1 MTKADNQAT
10 KSKTVKKVGV
20 ATFGKTF
27 VLALPGMNGSGIAV
41 SFQLITLH
49 YEDVKHHSGSG
60 HKVDLPSDSQPPHS
74 GHGQCW
80 VRRYA
85 QRLEQ
90 YAGDTAG
97 RLGQYVH
104 CCHVKVSTWVSRQ
117 SKYMG
122 VTSNYMPSIQVVN
135 GNKEQ
140 TVQVVIAS
148 SISSGFTVVFKG
160 MTYTDVAK
168 LPVTLNSYEG
178 LSLEQCSDPTSS
190 HSSLTGTLIK
200 SEMPVGVI
208 CGNCLNELQSAQSNC
223 PTDASLEMPLSI
235 SNYGKIF
242 LTFKLSLGYA
252 RGYNVIS
259 ASQNATEVKV
269 FKSRGYK
276 VTTVL
281 ESQHYIAYSPSSV
294 NIGEMKEPR
303 VIVADKPIQVVLFLN
318 SSCYV
323 TTEFRIIAMA
333 VLTPF
338 GLFMDNYYWTSRL
351 EHGYERVVVISSAA
365 KLLNVSFDHSRI
377 DTLPHFSKHTISQN
391 SIAEFDS
398 VPGPHVLYSTVSHR
412 YGAYV
417 YGYMREAASRVFIYP
432 AGFVSMAGRPVSCD
446 SDNISHIDG
455 DLVDNDCDMRVD
467 EEESSKIDN
476 DYDGLAHEDEGSY
489 HLVHGSWS
497 FWTTWQCESKS
508 ANRATRVRYCN
519 NPPPRNGGLYCKG
532 SENETQSAN
541 CSAFNRDV
549 VDGGWLVINR
559 TCQTCSN
566 GSGMAHIH
574 RMCIDP
580 PPSEGGKQ
588 CDGDYIIYGP
598 DDYCTVVL
606 LCKPREDTGVDIF
619 TDTGVDICTDTGVDI
634 CTDTGVDIC
643 TDTGVDIFT
652 DTGVDICTDTGVDI
666 CTDTGVDI
674 CTDTGIDIC
683 TDTGIDICT
692 DTGVDIC
699 TDTGVD
705 IFTDTGVD
713 IFTDTGVDICTDT
726 GVDICT
732 DTGVDICTDTGID
745 ICTDTG
751 VDICTDTGIDICTDT
766 GIDICTD
773 TGIDICTDTGID
785 ICTDTGVDICTDTGI
800 DICTDTG
807 IDICTDT
814 GIDICTD
821 TGVDICTDTGIDICT
836 DTGIDICNDTGIYFC
851 TDNGIDI
858 CTDPGIDICTDT
870 GIDICTDTGIDICTY
885 TGIDIC
891 TDTGID
897 ICTDNGIDICTDPGI
912 DICTD
917 TGIDI
922 CTDTGIDICTDT
934 GIDICTDPGIA
945 ICTYTGIDIC
955 TDNGIDICND
965 TGTDTWTDT
974 WADTWTDYRTKM
986 GPAITTDA
994 CADIL
999 TA

>member
-27 VLALPGMNGSGIAV
+27 VLALPGMNGSGISV
-41 SFQLITLH
+41 SFQLFTLH
-49 YEDVKHHSGSG
+49 YEDVKVSAVKRWHADDRS
-60 HKVDLPSDSQPPHS
+60 
-74 GHGQCW
+74 
-80 VRRYA
+80 
-85 QRLEQ
+85 
-90 YAGDTAG
+90 
-97 RLGQYVH
+97 VH
-104 CCHVKVSTWVSRQ
+104 CYKLTRNNPAVIDNVNPHPITAEVDTRWTYLLTASHPIQVTVNVGSDVTYSVLGSMLAIPLEGWGNE
-117 SKYMG
+117 YIA

-140 TVQVVIAS
+140 TVQVIIAS

-160 MTYTDVAK
+160 MTYTNVAK

-190 HSSLTGTLIK
+190 HGSLTGTLIK

-208 CGNCLNELQSAQSNC
+208 CGNCLNELQSAHSNC
-223 PTDASLEMPLSI
+223 LTDASLEMPLSI

-252 RGYNVIS
+252 RGCNVIS

-281 ESQHYIAYSPSSV
+281 ESQHYIAYSPGSV

-323 TTEFRIIAMA
+323 TSEFRIIAMT

-377 DTLPHFSKHTISQN
+377 DTLPHFYKHTISQN

-467 EEESSKIDN
+467 EEENSRIDN

-508 ANRATRVRYCN
+508 SNKATRVRYCN

-532 SENETQSAN
+532 SENETQNAN
-541 CSAFNRDV
+541 CSALNRDV
-549 VDGGWLVINR
+549 VDGGWLVIKR
-559 TCQTCSN
+559 TCQTCTN

-606 LCKPREDTGVDIF
+606 LCKPREVPGVWSEWESWECLENCSVKHIVRLRRCMDPPF
-619 TDTGVDICTDTGVDI
+619 FKRHYECPGYSYELGEP
-634 CTDTGVDIC
+634 
-643 TDTGVDIFT
+643 
-652 DTGVDICTDTGVDI
+652 
-666 CTDTGVDI
+666 
-674 CTDTGIDIC
+674 
-683 TDTGIDICT
+683 
-692 DTGVDIC
+692 
-699 TDTGVD
+699 
-705 IFTDTGVD
+705 
-713 IFTDTGVDICTDT
+713 
-726 GVDICT
+726 
-732 DTGVDICTDTGID
+732 
-745 ICTDTG
+745 
-751 VDICTDTGIDICTDT
+751 
-766 GIDICTD
+766 
-773 TGIDICTDTGID
+773 
-785 ICTDTGVDICTDTGI
+785 
-800 DICTDTG
+800 
-807 IDICTDT
+807 
-814 GIDICTD
+814 
-821 TGVDICTDTGIDICT
+821 
-836 DTGIDICNDTGIYFC
+836 ICNQ
-851 TDNGIDI
+851 I
-858 CTDPGIDICTDT
+858 CSTSKLSTSVIPKLDMKRILLNILDGQPGSWGFNCSKE
-870 GIDICTDTGIDICTY
+870 
-885 TGIDIC
+885 
-891 TDTGID
+891 
-897 ICTDNGIDICTDPGI
+897 
-912 DICTD
+912 
-917 TGIDI
+917 
-922 CTDTGIDICTDT
+922 
-934 GIDICTDPGIA
+934 
-945 ICTYTGIDIC
+945 
-955 TDNGIDICND
+955 CNNCD
-965 TGTDTWTDT
+965 SPCDKETGTCT
-974 WADTWTDYRTKM
+974 ACKPGYRFPRFACSQECKPFTYGFECM
-986 GPAITTDA
+986 GDCSVECGGYECLERIHGTCPTSSLKSLTHSKRSDQESFCMMNPLVLGQEFYGTPPIFFRILLTHPTTDS
-994 CADIL
+994 L
-999 TA
+999 HSQETTALSPSHSAPGGAHMT